1 MTDFQEGN
9 HPQFNNVQDNNLLTT
24 NFEAKVENQKVERPI
39 TIQQI
44 NEYSYSRLTLEL
56 TKKYGEF
63 ILIFNQ
69 FTVNGQLMPFYSI
82 WVPVQQQK
90 IQM

>member
-44 NEYSYSRLTLEL
+44 NE
-56 TKKYGEF
+56 
-63 ILIFNQ
+63 
-69 FTVNGQLMPFYSI
+69 
-82 WVPVQQQK
+82 
-90 IQM
+90 